1 MQQRNSISESTHDMY
16 NITHVDMHIRKRA
29 KVDYLSHYA
38 NVRWQA
44 KTDSTSSITS
54 IAKDNN
60 LPITCVHILFSLM
73 IISRFFVA

>member
-1 MQQRNSISESTHDMY
+1 MY

-29 KVDYLSHYA
+29 KVGYLPHYA

-44 KTDSTSSITS
+44 KTGSSITS